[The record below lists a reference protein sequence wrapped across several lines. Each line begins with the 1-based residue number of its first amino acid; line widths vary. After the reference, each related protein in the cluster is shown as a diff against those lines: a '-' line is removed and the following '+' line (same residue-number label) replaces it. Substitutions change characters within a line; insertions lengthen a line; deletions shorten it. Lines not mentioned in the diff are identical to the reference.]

1 MPSTKRKLS
10 VSLDDD
16 LVAELEQNSDA
27 LSIQVNAAVRNEV
40 ALRRRQ
46 KALAL
51 FLERLDEQSGP
62 LDSVEDEAEIARYMR
77 LLGGQS

>member
-1 MPSTKRKLS
+1 MPPTKRKLS

-40 ALRRRQ
+40 VLRRRQ

-62 LDSVEDEAEIARYMR
+62 LDSDEDEVEIARYMR

>member
-40 ALRRRQ
+40 ARRRRQ

-51 FLERLDEQSGP
+51 FLERLDKQSGP
-62 LDSVEDEAEIARYMR
+62 LDSVDDEVEIARYMR